1 MKISAGQEEAVDM
14 GKRDTGI
21 RVCVWMSECVW
32 SFVGDLFACVGEHP
46 QLCNS
51 SWFCKETFE
60 SDIFG

>member
-21 RVCVWMSECVW
+21 RVCLWMSECVW
-32 SFVGDLFACVGEHP
+32 FGVGEHP